1 VGSAHGKNHR
11 GAEGEVPVRL
21 TEYVR
26 KAATLPPRVVLRK
39 ASEKARRGMTSW
51 YRVRRDKHL
60 ATYSRRFASHPPV
73 LPSLFRAVP
82 PDGLK
87 SRAKMLA
94 TLADHYMNHRFDL
107 LGSGWVQVRHGME
120 CTGLE
125 GHRYPAGR
133 PARVDPR
140 GGWLADRVTPPNLPG
155 AGRVW
160 SLVDEGYVPI
170 DWHLDFKSGYRWDE
184 RIWYRDIPYGHL
196 PGVDI
201 KVPRELARMQ
211 HLPHLAWAFA
221 LSREFQ
227 PGSPSADA
235 YAREFRNQVLDFTA
249 ANPPRFGVNWAC
261 TMDVAIRVANWIA
274 SFDLFRAAGARFDD
288 RFTAEFASA
297 VFDHAAHIVGNLE
310 WFVELRSNH
319 YLSDIVGLLFAAAF
333 LPGERLTDAWLAF
346 GAQELARETEGQFH
360 TEGTN
365 FEASTSYHRL
375 SSELVLYGTAL
386 LLGLPEKKRNAWRE
400 YDRRLIGVP
409 PGLGPAPLPLYRIPG
424 NGLHVPFPPE
434 HFERLEKMGEFTID
448 VTKPDG
454 RIAQIGDNDSGRL
467 FKLDPS
473 FLPNDAEGVPLRENV
488 LDHRHLVAGINGFFD
503 RADFSAFAGD
513 ANLETAVVRGLSGG
527 ALFPSCRQRGITHEA
542 VAVRVGTEGD
552 RRRIVALH
560 RNLPDG
566 KRAIYEI
573 ASPGDD
579 LLAGMT
585 ISGYPGYGLY
595 LFRSLRLYLAVRCG
609 SIGQNGNGGH
619 AHNDQLS
626 LVMNVDGE
634 DWIVD
639 PGTYLY
645 TALPARRN
653 EYRSVKAHFAPRT
666 ADGREPGRLDLGLF
680 LLGDEAE
687 AQCLYFGEDGF
698 IGVHWG
704 FGEPIYR
711 MVELSREGVRVVDF
725 TEGSVP
731 LQVLAYSAGRTPR
744 NVQSPPFSPGYGD
757 RHG

>member
-1 VGSAHGKNHR
+1 M
-11 GAEGEVPVRL
+11 RL
-21 TEYVR
+21 AEYVR

-51 YRVRRDKHL
+51 YRVRRDRL
-60 ATYSRRFASHPPV
+60 LTTYSRRFVSHPPA
-73 LPSLFRAVP
+73 LFPLFRPVP
-82 PDGLK
+82 PDGLR

-94 TLADHYMNHRFDL
+94 ALADHYMNHRFDL
-107 LGSGWVQVRHGME
+107 LGAGWVQVRHGME
-120 CTGLE
+120 CAGLE

-133 PARVDPR
+133 TVRVDPQ
-140 GGWLADRVTPPNLPG
+140 GEWLAERVTPPNLPE
-155 AGRVW
+155 ARRVW
-160 SLVDEGYVPI
+160 CLVDEQYVPI

-201 KVPRELARMQ
+201 KIPRELARMQ
-211 HLPHLAWAFA
+211 HLPHLAWAFT
-221 LSREFQ
+221 LSRDGQ
-227 PGSPSADA
+227 PGFLTVEA
-235 YAREFRNQVLDFTA
+235 YSREFRNQVLDFIA

-261 TMDVAIRVANWIA
+261 TMDVAIRVANWITA
-274 SFDLFRAAGARFDD
+274 FDLFRAAGERFDD
-288 RFTAEFASA
+288 GFTMEFASA

-310 WFVELRSNH
+310 WFVDLRSNH
-319 YLSDIVGLLFAAAF
+319 YLSNISGLLFAAAF
-333 LPGERLTDAWLAF
+333 LPRERLTDAWLAF
-346 GAQELARETEGQFH
+346 GAQELVRETEGQFH
-360 TEGTN
+360 PEGTN

-375 SSELVLYGTAL
+375 SAELVLYGTAL
-386 LLGLPEKKRNAWRE
+386 LLGLPEEKQNAWRE

-409 PGLGPAPLPLYRIPG
+409 PGLQPAPLPLYRIPG
-424 NGLHVPFPPE
+424 NGRNAPFPLG

-467 FKLDPS
+467 FRFDPS
-473 FLPNDAEGVPLRENV
+473 FLQSDVEGASLREDI
-488 LDHRHLVAGINGFFD
+488 LDHRHLVAGLNGLFD
-503 RADFSAFAGD
+503 RADFSSFARD

-527 ALFPSCRQRGITHEA
+527 ALLPSYRQRGVPSA
-542 VAVRVGTEGD
+542 AAAVRVGTEGEG
-552 RRRIVALH
+552 RRIIARH
-560 RNLPDG
+560 KAQPEE
-566 KRAIYEI
+566 KRAIAEI
-573 ASPGDD
+573 ATPGDD
-579 LLAGMT
+579 LLAGLT
-585 ISGYPGYGLY
+585 ISGYPGFGLY
-595 LFRSLRLYLAVRCG
+595 LFRSRRLYLAVRCG

-666 ADGREPGRLDLGLF
+666 ADGREPGGLDLGLF
-680 LLGDEAE
+680 QLGDEAG

-698 IGVHWG
+698 IGMHRG
-704 FGEPIYR
+704 FGKPVYR
-711 MVELSREGVRVVDF
+711 VVELSHMGVRVVDF

-731 LQVLAYSAGRTPR
+731 LREPAYAADGNPR
-744 NVQSPPFSPGYGD
+744 NIQTPPFSPGYGV